1 MALNVV
7 SSDRLST
14 NVKTSNLA
22 TGLSSKVGESKNLVI
37 NGNFQIAQ
45 RGTTANT
52 SGYKTV
58 DRFNIGSTGMDEV
71 PTQAQVALTSSDTG
85 PWAKGFRY
93 ALQVTNGNQTS
104 GAGAGDNI
112 YIYHYIEAQDI
123 ASSGWD
129 YTNSSSKL
137 TLSFWVKSS
146 VAQNFYG
153 VVKTMDGTAQLLSFE
168 TTALSANTWKKV
180 TLSIPGHA
188 NLQFDTNAEA
198 GFQIAFSPFFGT
210 DYTTSGKTLNAWAA
224 YSGSDR
230 MPDFTSTWFT
240 TNDATFALTGI
251 QLEVGDTATE
261 FEHRSFG
268 DELARCQRY
277 FYMRAD
283 GSVSTSAAIAEGRFM
298 TGSEVDFMTFFPV
311 TMRTTPSI
319 YQVTGADYFAI
330 KASGYNQN
338 VDGNWTLQWAQANGT
353 SHYATPDATGTTNM
367 PAQIILMNSAARL
380 GYNAEL

>member
-1 MALNVV
+1 MSTLKVNAI
-7 SSDRLST
+7 SDAAGANGNAIT
-14 NVKTSNLA
+14 LA
-22 TGLSSKVGESKNLVI
+22 TDGSCTVKATNNLSNRRLNI
-37 NGNFQIAQ
+37 NGAFNVAQ

-129 YTNSSSKL
+129 YTNASSKL

-153 VVKTMDGTAQLLSFE
+153 FVKTMDGTAQLLSFE

-210 DYTTSGKTLNAWAA
+210 DFTTSGKTLNAWAA

-230 MPDFTSTWFT
+230 MPDNTSTWFT
-240 TNDATFALTGI
+240 TNDATFALTGV
-251 QLEVGDTATE
+251 QLEVGHATD
-261 FEHRSFG
+261 FEHRSYG
-268 DELARCQRY
+268 DELAKCKRY
-277 FYMRAD
+277 YEKRQTGAEIMFTVYAAN
-283 GSVSTSAAIAEGRFM
+283 SVGYIHWPF
-298 TGSEVDFMTFFPV
+298 
-311 TMRTTPSI
+311 
-319 YQVTGADYFAI
+319 QVTKRAAGNIAHSGWDASAFGTNVSVAAGPDGARFSWSSGNHGYVG
-330 KASGYNQN
+330 AST
-338 VDGNWTLQWAQANGT
+338 VLEAD
-353 SHYATPDATGTTNM
+353 S
-367 PAQIILMNSAARL
+367 
-380 GYNAEL
+380 EL